1 MPRWGPRF
9 ASAIDS
15 GPAAAIDQRS
25 ASSTDSSSAT
35 DSASSGTRAA
45 TAAAVAVIVL
55 GCLVIAH
62 AARGLTFSGD
72 DWGFMTDRRGFS
84 AGVFLR
90 PHNEHL
96 SALPIA
102 AYKLLLAV
110 FGATSYVP
118 FMALLLVT
126 HGIVCLLVYLIARRY
141 VGPWV
146 ALAPTAILAVLGPA
160 WQDLLW
166 PFQVGYLGSVASGLG
181 MVLCLERRDRGGDR
195 GAAALLCVSLL
206 CSSIGLAMVVLSLL
220 LVVLQAPRTW
230 RRLWAIGVPVVL
242 YLIWYAVYGVS
253 TIQTHNIVHIPKYVA
268 QALFAA
274 VSSVTGLAQ
283 TPAHVSPFL
292 VSTAIGRYVALVVI
306 VLAAW
311 QLARGGRFPPLFWA
325 SSGAALALW
334 VAECLEYTMPARSA
348 QQSRYQYTAAA
359 LLLLAAV
366 AAVAGHRIRP
376 AGAVVLALVVA
387 TICAS
392 NISMLNQR
400 SKLWTENSS
409 YVHSETGA
417 VEIARDVVSPTFN
430 PENGFTIPI
439 IGNHNLPIEAGS
451 YLSAVDAFGS
461 AADSPSGIER
471 RPENIREA
479 TDYILAGAEQL
490 KLVNGSRFDR
500 HGPGCHSAADGSAL
514 GGFTIGPGDLQIQ
527 VAPGTA
533 AQLQLRRFASNYR
546 FVSYG
551 NVPPAFHLPRLDSG
565 RPLIIH
571 IPRDRA
577 GTPWHGRVVGGR
589 DVVVCTTGT

>member
-15 GPAAAIDQRS
+15 GSAAAIDQRS
-25 ASSTDSSSAT
+25 APVTDSSSAT
-35 DSASSGTRAA
+35 DSASSGARAA

-166 PFQVGYLGSVASGLG
+166 AFQVGYLGSVASGLG
-181 MVLCLERRDRGGDR
+181 MVLCLERRDRRGDR
-195 GAAALLCVSLL
+195 GAAVLLCVSLL
-206 CSSIGLAMVVLSLL
+206 CSSIGLAMVVLGLL
-220 LVVLQAPRTW
+220 LVVLQAPRKW
-230 RRLWAIGVPVVL
+230 RRLWVIGAPVVL
-242 YLIWYAVYGVS
+242 YLIWYAFYGVS

-292 VSTAIGRYVALVVI
+292 VSTAIGRYMALLVI

-311 QLARGGRFPPLFWA
+311 HLARGGGFPPLFWA

-348 QQSRYQYTAAA
+348 QQSRYPPELSCWLWSWRRSARPISRCSTSARSPGPRTAPTCTRRQGRWRSRA
-359 LLLLAAV
+359 
-366 AAVAGHRIRP
+366 IWCRP
-376 AGAVVLALVVA
+376 
-387 TICAS
+387 
-392 NISMLNQR
+392 
-400 SKLWTENSS
+400 
-409 YVHSETGA
+409 
-417 VEIARDVVSPTFN
+417 P
-430 PENGFTIPI
+430 
-439 IGNHNLPIEAGS
+439 
-451 YLSAVDAFGS
+451 SA
-461 AADSPSGIER
+461 PR
-471 RPENIREA
+471 
-479 TDYILAGAEQL
+479 T
-490 KLVNGSRFDR
+490 GSRFPR
-500 HGPGCHSAADGSAL
+500 SAITTCRSRPARTCRPSTPSGLRPIVRAESSADPRTSA
-514 GGFTIGPGDLQIQ
+514 
-527 VAPGTA
+527 
-533 AQLQLRRFASNYR
+533 RR
-546 FVSYG
+546 
-551 NVPPAFHLPRLDSG
+551 P
-565 RPLIIH
+565 
-571 IPRDRA
+571 
-577 GTPWHGRVVGGR
+577 
-589 DVVVCTTGT
+589 TTSSPEPNS